1 MFLNF
6 FLRFICFNTH
16 IQAMV
21 LEINIMKKFALATI
35 FALATT
41 SAFAGFNGGNT
52 QGGFQQATPSAISVK
67 QALSAADNSM
77 ITLVGNITQQIDDDE
92 FWFSDGTGQIKV
104 EIERHVWNGLNVGPQ
119 DKIRVY
125 GKLDNEAFEKG
136 RAELTETEFHP
147 YPRY

>member
-1 MFLNF
+1 
-6 FLRFICFNTH
+6 
-16 IQAMV
+16 
-21 LEINIMKKFALATI
+21 MKKFALATI

-92 FWFSDGTGQIKV
+92 FWFTDGTGQIKV
-104 EIERHVWNGLNVGPQ
+104 EIERHVWNGLNIGPN
-119 DKIRVY
+119 DKVRIS
-125 GKLDNEAFEKG
+125 GILDNEIFDRADIEVLRIEK
-136 RAELTETEFHP
+136 AN
-147 YPRY
+147 